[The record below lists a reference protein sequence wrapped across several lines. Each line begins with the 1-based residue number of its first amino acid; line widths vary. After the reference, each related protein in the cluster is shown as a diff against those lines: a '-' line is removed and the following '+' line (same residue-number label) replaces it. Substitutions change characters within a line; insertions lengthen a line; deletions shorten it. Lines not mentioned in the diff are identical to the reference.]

1 MAFILPTGQWYAPSA
16 VINDAL
22 IMLEYARVC
31 QSMPKYARVCQSMPE
46 YARVCQSMPEY
57 ARVCQSMPEYARV
70 YQSVPEYARVFPSFA
85 KVVPKSSP
93 DGSESESPMLLLRTG
108 VI

>member
-1 MAFILPTGQWYAPSA
+1 MNDNNNNNNNNNDNENNDNDNNSNNKKNGQLLPTGPWYAPSA

-22 IMLEYARVC
+22 IMSEYARACQRMPEYTRECKSMREYARVC
-31 QSMPKYARVCQSMPE
+31 
-46 YARVCQSMPEY
+46 
-57 ARVCQSMPEYARV
+57 
-70 YQSVPEYARVFPSFA
+70 

-93 DGSESESPMLLLRTG
+93 DGSESESPMLLLRTS